1 MKFAIFLEY
10 FFSGLCA
17 LAVLLI
23 LRFIFGKRLSGTGR
37 FFLVAYVLYLSA
49 LYNVVGMPGLPY
61 LYWGPNVSLVPFSD
75 FQDSLRHECT
85 ADGAFGLP
93 IAHDLAEISEFR

>member
-17 LAVLLI
+17 LAILLI

-37 FFLVAYVLYLSA
+37 FFLIA
-49 LYNVVGMPGLPY
+49 
-61 LYWGPNVSLVPFSD
+61 SL
-75 FQDSLRHECT
+75 L
-85 ADGAFGLP
+85 
-93 IAHDLAEISEFR
+93 

>member
-10 FFSGLCA
+10 FFSGLSA

-37 FFLVAYVLYLSA
+37 FFLIAYVLYLSA
-49 LYNVVGMPGLPY
+49 LYSVVGMPGIPY
-61 LYWGPNVSLVPFSD
+61 LYWGPNVNLVPFQT
-75 FQDSLRHECT
+75 FRIP
-85 ADGAFGLP
+85 AFCGSP
-93 IAHDLAEISEFR
+93 A